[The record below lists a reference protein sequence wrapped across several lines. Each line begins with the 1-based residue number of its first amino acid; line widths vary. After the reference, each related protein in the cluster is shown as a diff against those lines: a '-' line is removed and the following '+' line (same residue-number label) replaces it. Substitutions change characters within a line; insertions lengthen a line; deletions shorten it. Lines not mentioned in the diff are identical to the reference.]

1 MNHHLPPSSALGKK
15 KNKYE
20 ALKLNHFKQ
29 LEEQDMVHQREL
41 QQKEHFPRQL
51 KRQEQE
57 LREVEE
63 RMSCQHEGFQKLL
76 HELCEQLK
84 AEEGES
90 QRRRSSRTKR
100 KPEECGSD
108 ECGNGKYGNSGVI
121 IIPFPRLT
129 AYSSNKS
136 EIFFVLFV

>member
-1 MNHHLPPSSALGKK
+1 MNHHWLSALGK

-76 HELCEQLK
+76 HELSEQLK

-100 KPEECGSD
+100 KHEEWLEEDTSKVGLRSV
-108 ECGNGKYGNSGVI
+108 EMENM
-121 IIPFPRLT
+121 
-129 AYSSNKS
+129 
-136 EIFFVLFV
+136 EIQAL